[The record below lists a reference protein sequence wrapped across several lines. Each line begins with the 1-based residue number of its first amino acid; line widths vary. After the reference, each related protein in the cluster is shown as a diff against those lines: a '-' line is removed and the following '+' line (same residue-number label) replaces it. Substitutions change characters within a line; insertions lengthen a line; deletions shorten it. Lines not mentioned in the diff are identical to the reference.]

1 MTKVYANI
9 VIPFTITKLL
19 QFFQKIRTLKDIGK
33 LKRTKYVYKMKDEW
47 KWDFRRV
54 LKDYDAIEL
63 ENSFIG
69 HMFYSGI
76 EVDLFNSWDCE
87 SIVVLNPDKILVLD

>member
-1 MTKVYANI
+1 MV
-9 VIPFTITKLL
+9 
-19 QFFQKIRTLKDIGK
+19 
-33 LKRTKYVYKMKDEW
+33 
-47 KWDFRRV
+47 
-54 LKDYDAIEL
+54 KDYDAIEL

-69 HMFYSGI
+69 HMFYSRI